1 MHKPI
6 FCGYVLTS
14 RQKKTRRPRR
24 TPDTL
29 KHGNY
34 AARGNSDTDEN
45 SLAEPDRKC
54 NRFPQKCSRFL
65 WNTRRER
72 LFLCPSWTHLFFP
85 VKRTQLLLG
94 VVAPQHPVYHLN
106 GERPGIAAVVNVAVQ
121 QLGQIQR
128 HALLIFFLCLL
139 FLQGGELH
147 EGHHLF
153 LPLLGELVIAHD
165 QVRLIWYC

>member
-54 NRFPQKCSRFL
+54 NRFPQK
-65 WNTRRER
+65 
-72 LFLCPSWTHLFFP
+72 
-85 VKRTQLLLG
+85 
-94 VVAPQHPVYHLN
+94 
-106 GERPGIAAVVNVAVQ
+106 
-121 QLGQIQR
+121 
-128 HALLIFFLCLL
+128 
-139 FLQGGELH
+139 
-147 EGHHLF
+147 
-153 LPLLGELVIAHD
+153 
-165 QVRLIWYC
+165 